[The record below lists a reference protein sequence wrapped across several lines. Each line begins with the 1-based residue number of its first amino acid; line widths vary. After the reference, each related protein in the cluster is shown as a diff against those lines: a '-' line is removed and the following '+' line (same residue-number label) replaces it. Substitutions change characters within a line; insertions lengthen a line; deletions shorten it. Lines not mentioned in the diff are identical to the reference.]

1 MRNKWIPA
9 VLAAAML
16 ISCAA
21 CTAGETE
28 DVPSAAPTQSTAVQ
42 SSETVEIAVV
52 LSDDGVT
59 VDGQAAST
67 DPASAVYVGAEI
79 VYYEDGHDETYGEGT
94 TEEAHS
100 AEEAAAHMV
109 VTITQP
115 GAYRLSGTL
124 PPDRWRWTW
133 ERTQKTT
140 RMRWSP

>member
-9 VLAAAML
+9 ALAAAML

-21 CTAGETE
+21 CAAGETE
-28 DVPSAAPTQSTAVQ
+28 DVPSPTPIQSTAARA
-42 SSETVEIAVV
+42 EEAEGTAVA

-67 DPASAVYVGAEI
+67 DPASAVYVGANI

-94 TEEAHS
+94 AEEAHS
-100 AEEAAAHMV
+100 AEEAAAHTV

-115 GAYRLSGTL
+115 GTYRLSGTQIG
-124 PPDRWRWTW
+124 RAHV
-133 ERTQKTT
+133 
-140 RMRWSP
+140 